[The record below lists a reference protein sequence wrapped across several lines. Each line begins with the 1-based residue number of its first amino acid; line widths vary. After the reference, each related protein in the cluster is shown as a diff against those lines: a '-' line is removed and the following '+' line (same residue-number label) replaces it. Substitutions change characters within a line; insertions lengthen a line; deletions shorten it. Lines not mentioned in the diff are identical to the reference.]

1 MAESPEPA
9 PEIDV
14 APTKPEPNVGWEETR
29 GSLQAL
35 GCATGC
41 LGHGCS
47 SSAVALAAIAVVAV
61 VALLLS

>member
-14 APTKPEPNVGWEETR
+14 ARTKPEPNVGWEETR
-29 GSLQAL
+29 GPLHAL
-35 GCATGC
+35 AWAAGC
-41 LGHGCS
+41 LGCG
-47 SSAVALAAIAVVAV
+47 SSAIALAVIAVATV

>member
-1 MAESPEPA
+1 MAERLEPA

-14 APTKPEPNVGWEETR
+14 ARKPEPNVGWEETR

-47 SSAVALAAIAVVAV
+47 SSAVALAVIAVATV